1 METSTEEKII
11 QAAEKVFVRDGYDG
25 ARMQTIADEAEI
37 NKAILHYYFRSKEK
51 LFQQVL
57 VRKIKAFLPTILEI
71 IETEMTILQK
81 LEALVDG
88 YLKMLSE
95 NPRLPM
101 FVLFSTYRNPVILE
115 QIPREVFHGLIGFIK
130 KAIRNG
136 ELEKCD
142 PEHLLVSIMGMCIF
156 PYVAKPIASH
166 VLGKS
171 DDEYLLFLKHRK
183 KEIMTLLRELVNES

>member
-1 METSTEEKII
+1 M

-25 ARMQTIADEAEI
+25 ARMQSIADEAEI
-37 NKAILHYYFRSKEK
+37 NKALLHYYFRSKEK

-57 VRKIKAFLPTILEI
+57 VQKIKAFLPKIVGI
-71 IETEMTILQK
+71 IEAEMTILQK
-81 LEALVDG
+81 FEAIVDG
-88 YLKMLSE
+88 YLKMLRD

-101 FVLFSTYRNPVILE
+101 FVLFSTYRDPVILE
-115 QIPREVFHGLIGFIK
+115 QFPREVFHGLIASIK

-136 ELEKCD
+136 ELKRVD

-166 VLGKS
+166 MLGKS
-171 DDEYLLFLKHRK
+171 DDEYLLFLRHRK